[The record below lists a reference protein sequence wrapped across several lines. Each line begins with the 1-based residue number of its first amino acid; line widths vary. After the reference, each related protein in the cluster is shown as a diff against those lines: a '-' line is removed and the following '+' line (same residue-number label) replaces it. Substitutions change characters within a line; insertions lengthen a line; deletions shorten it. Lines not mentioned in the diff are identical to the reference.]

1 MRGFLQGSAICS
13 RASPRLAIK
22 GGMSIMRWRNPE
34 ARFRGYLLALTGFV
48 ITSTN
53 SRAIRYPTDQSQ
65 T

>member
-1 MRGFLQGSAICS
+1 MMDVGQEIRQYAKVGPMLNEKAK
-13 RASPRLAIK
+13 RL
-22 GGMSIMRWRNPE
+22 GV
-34 ARFRGYLLALTGFV
+34 LALTGFV